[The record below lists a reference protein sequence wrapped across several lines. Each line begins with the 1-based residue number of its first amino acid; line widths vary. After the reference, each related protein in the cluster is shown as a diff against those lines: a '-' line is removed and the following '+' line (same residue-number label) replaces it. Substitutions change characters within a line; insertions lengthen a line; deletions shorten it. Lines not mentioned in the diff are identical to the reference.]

1 MAINKYF
8 GNLSTLAKR
17 GVVAALFG
25 SMTALLVSCGGS
37 GTTGGNPLTNGT
49 LSILPSTGTLYANV
63 PVTLNVAGGTGPY
76 FVTSNEQTVMPLN
89 FTLSGN
95 SFTTVPNQPGVVDTS
110 SDPLVVPSR
119 AVIVTARDS
128 TGTQTT
134 ATFSVLQ
141 NFLTGYGLSI
151 STTAACDAAGATATT
166 ASEACSGADSLI
178 SLVPISNGLRYANK
192 QMRFTANFGA
202 FSFIL
207 DSTGIT
213 GPTVTSTADT
223 AGGVTARIRVTP
235 NAATQ
240 YAQFRMTDV
249 VTGAYRDFTFVI
261 KNASGGNTALSALPS
276 SISLSG
282 ATKTTCGTGLVNV
295 FAFGGLPP
303 YTASTTFPNSI
314 LISPPIVSRSGDAFS
329 VQIFNATFCLN
340 PGNVVITDAAG
351 NHVTVDVTTTAGTAD
366 PVLPL
371 TVAPSALCIPDNGS
385 GVISVS
391 GGNTNKVI
399 NSTNPGL
406 AAAFPSTGS
415 GSFTPT
421 ISALG
426 LGGVLGTN
434 VTLTVSD
441 GANSASVS
449 VTRKTTCP

>member
-1 MAINKYF
+1 VAINKYF

-49 LSILPSTGTLYANV
+49 LSILPNSGSLYANV
-63 PVTLNVAGGTGPY
+63 PVTLNVAGGIGPY

-89 FTLSGN
+89 FTLTGN
-95 SFTTVPNQPGVVDTS
+95 TFTTVPNQPGVVDPQT
-110 SDPLVVPSR
+110 DVNVVPSR
-119 AVIVTARDS
+119 TVILTARDS

-134 ATFSVLQ
+134 ATFNVLQ

-151 STTAACDAAGATATT
+151 STTANCAAAGAGAAAT
-166 ASEACSGADSLI
+166 EACAGADSLI

-213 GPTVTSTADT
+213 GPTVTSVADT

-249 VTGAYRDFTFVI
+249 ATGAYRDFTFVI
-261 KNASGGNTALSALPS
+261 KNANGGNTALSALPA
-276 SISLSG
+276 SISLGG
-282 ATKTTCGTGLVNV
+282 ATTATCGTGLVNV

-303 YTASTTFPNSI
+303 YTAATTFPNSI
-314 LISPPIVSRSGDAFS
+314 LISPPILSRSGDAFS
-329 VQIFNATFCLN
+329 VQIFNANFCLS

-351 NHVTVDVTTTAGTAD
+351 NFVTIDVTTTAGTAA
-366 PVLPL
+366 PLLPL
-371 TVAPSALCIPDNGS
+371 AVAPSTLCVPDGGT
-385 GVISVS
+385 GVVSVS
-391 GGNTNKVI
+391 GGNNNKVI
-399 NSTNPGL
+399 NSSNPGL
-406 AAAFPSTGS
+406 ATALPTTGT
-415 GSFTPT
+415 GNFTTT
-421 ISALG
+421 ISSLG
-426 LGGVLGTN
+426 AGGAVGTA
-434 VTLTVSD
+434 VILTVSD
-441 GANSASVS
+441 GANSSTIT